1 MTRKFDF
8 ETKKTVHVNLKK
20 ETHAGF
26 RVQLFKFDL
35 SMQETFE
42 EFAQLVAAENS
53 RAMRILGELVENKRL
68 KKIEGLSETEAD
80 EIYRILEEDGPFMT
94 GRS

>member
-1 MTRKFDF
+1 MSRKFDLQ
-8 ETKKTVHVNLKK
+8 TKKTVHINLKK

-26 RVQLFKFDL
+26 RAQLFKLDL

-53 RAMRILGELVENKRL
+53 RANRILEELVESKRIR
-68 KKIEGLSETEAD
+68 KIEGLSETEAD
-80 EIYRILEEDGPFMT
+80 EIYRMLEEDSPFT
-94 GRS
+94 TDRS